1 MKVLKKILLIDQ
13 EPHLTRTVRRALES
27 AGKYS
32 IREEHDA
39 AFAVHAARWFRPDLI
54 MVDLIHPATD
64 GAIIARQLL
73 KDRDLCHVPL
83 LCLSNLVSER
93 QFMSAGILRGYSFLA
108 VPVKIEHLL
117 SALEHLL
124 FSKD

>member
-1 MKVLKKILLIDQ
+1 
-13 EPHLTRTVRRALES
+13 
-27 AGKYS
+27 
-32 IREEHDA
+32 
-39 AFAVHAARWFRPDLI
+39 

-64 GAIIARQLL
+64 GAIIVQQLL

-108 VPVKIEHLL
+108 GPVKIEQLL
-117 SALEHLL
+117 RGIDQLL
-124 FSKD
+124 FGKD